1 VGGLGGVAGGGGCAE
16 CEFAAECSSSVI
28 SKTPPLRNLR
38 PPSPPRPTLT
48 TPPPPSQHST
58 HHLLSTPQFLQM
70 KPSSIIINTAR
81 GAVIDE
87 AALVAALEA
96 GEIASVGLDVY
107 EEEPKIHR
115 GLVGNPRVMLL
126 PHMGTWTV
134 EVSLGWGFVF
144 FWRGWGGMGA
154 GRWGRWRRWGKCKA
168 DNSPCAIDTNRHGTV

>member
-1 VGGLGGVAGGGGCAE
+1 MFV
-16 CEFAAECSSSVI
+16 FHHY
-28 SKTPPLRNLR
+28 K
-38 PPSPPRPTLT
+38 PPSLAQSRPSFSSALNTN
-48 TPPPPSQHST
+48 PHPPSQDST
-58 HHLLSTPQFLQM
+58 HHLLSTPQFAQM

-134 EVSLGWGFVF
+134 EVSF
-144 FWRGWGGMGA
+144 GWGGFFFG
-154 GRWGRWRRWGKCKA
+154 GGWGG
-168 DNSPCAIDTNRHGTV
+168 G